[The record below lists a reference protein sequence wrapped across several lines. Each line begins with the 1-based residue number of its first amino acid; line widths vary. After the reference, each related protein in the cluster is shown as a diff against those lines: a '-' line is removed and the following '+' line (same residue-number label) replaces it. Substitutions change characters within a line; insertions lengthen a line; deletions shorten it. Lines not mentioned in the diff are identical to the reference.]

1 MAILSKGLKP
11 DNFEPHNT
19 LNLALQVFEAFFR
32 ILLIVN
38 LSLNPTLLTFLALH
52 ETNLDDSV
60 DIWSNGLVV
69 KALILNPEIPCSKP
83 WGGSKVDSAFHP
95 SEVNKVRTRKLWE
108 LSGKT

>member
-11 DNFEPHNT
+11 DDFEPHNT

-69 KALILNPEIPCSKP
+69 KAL
-83 WGGSKVDSAFHP
+83 DSQSRDPMF
-95 SEVNKVRTRKLWE
+95 
-108 LSGKT
+108 KTTGWLQG